1 MRVLVCDI
9 CQSAM
14 KGNEQPFAFAV
25 GTNHSAF
32 VKKRSQWSTGQAED
46 RVENPFMSKPFEFV
60 KSWELCASCG
70 VQLMQVLERAS
81 VLGKDELLEFKKLM
95 S

>member
-14 KGNEQPFAFAV
+14 KSKEQPFAFAV

-32 VKKRSQWSTGQAED
+32 VQKRSSWSVGESQ
-46 RVENPFMSKPFEFV
+46 VENPFMSKPFEFV